1 MLAHWYCHL
10 LVHSDGEDFIS
21 ATSVV
26 RFAPGNQTS
35 TVALVQLV
43 ADSYPEQNE
52 TFLLRLTQP
61 PGRETSG
68 MLYNRFD
75 LPEIPTTATILN
87 GENGCIRS

>member
-1 MLAHWYCHL
+1 MYCHL

-26 RFAPGNQTS
+26 RFGPGNQTS

-61 PGRETSG
+61 AGREASG
-68 MLYNRFD
+68 MLYSRID
-75 LPEIPTTATILN
+75 LPAIPATATILN

>member
-1 MLAHWYCHL
+1 MYCHL

-26 RFAPGNQTS
+26 HFGPGDQTS

-43 ADSYPEQNE
+43 ADSYPEQDE

-61 PGRETSG
+61 AGQEGFG
-68 MLYNRFD
+68 MLYSRID
-75 LPEIPTTATILN
+75 LPVIPATATILN
-87 GENGCIRS
+87 GENECIGS

>member
-1 MLAHWYCHL
+1 MYCHL

-26 RFAPGNQTS
+26 HFGPGDQTS

-43 ADSYPEQNE
+43 ADSYPEQDE

-61 PGRETSG
+61 PGQEVSG
-68 MLYNRFD
+68 MLYSRFD
-75 LPEIPTTATILN
+75 LPNETETATILN
-87 GENGCIRS
+87 GENGCIKS

>member
-1 MLAHWYCHL
+1 MHCHL
-10 LVHSDGEDFIS
+10 LVHSDGEDFTS

-26 RFAPGNQTS
+26 RFVPGNQTS

-61 PGRETSG
+61 AGQEASE
-68 MLYNRFD
+68 MLYSRID
-75 LPEIPTTATILN
+75 LPVIPATATILN